1 MNGIQILS
9 KGCQITSQ
17 TGTRCCTSNF
27 CNNAIIQPPEVT
39 TTVRPMTNVPCDNT
53 YGGCNTNPA
62 VTSPLTTT
70 KKSSAS
76 GIIPNRIFYATAMS
90 LLIIKLY

>member
-62 VTSPLTTT
+62 VTSFLTTT

-76 GIIPNRIFYATAMS
+76 GIIPNRIFYATAIS